1 MKPVVLP
8 DVNTLANQW
17 TLLELPD
24 LVRDSIRFQAESLG
38 VLEYSFDA
46 GVTSMKT
53 VGAGDQLLGNFSKQ
67 SIWFRTAADDTVR
80 VMVMDKLY

>member
-1 MKPVVLP
+1 MKPIVLP
-8 DVNTLANQW
+8 SINTLANQW
-17 TLLELPD
+17 TLIELPD

-67 SIWFRTAADDTVR
+67 NMWFRTSGNDV
-80 VMVMDKLY
+80 VKIMIMDRMF